1 MDIPSQASADTTPV
15 ISRHTHSLSRRH
27 FLQQASLVPPS
38 IVGVAASLTGGGAH
52 SKSVA
57 GELTGRIK
65 KTLKIGMIKVPGVSL
80 AERFRIA
87 RAAGFDGVEM
97 KFPGN
102 DVEET
107 QQAIT
112 ETGFPVDGC
121 VCATHWKIRHTSPD
135 ASTRAE
141 ALKDL
146 RRAIEDTHAVGGH
159 SVLLVVGRGSDGPE
173 GEIWKRSRDNIAE
186 AIPLA
191 AERGVQILIENVWN
205 QFLYDHSG
213 DSKQTAD
220 KFARYVDE
228 FNSPWIGMQF
238 DIGNHWKYGSMG
250 DWIRTL
256 GHRVRKLDVKGFS
269 RTEDAFKP
277 IGEGDIDFADVR
289 KSLIDIN
296 FYGWVAAER
305 PGGDEAHLRTIANQ
319 MNHAF
324 GV

>member
-1 MDIPSQASADTTPV
+1 MATPSQSSAGTTSAITRRAHP
-15 ISRHTHSLSRRH
+15 LSRRH
-27 FLQQASLVPPS
+27 FLEHITRAAPS
-38 IVGVAASLTGGGAH
+38 AFGFAASLLGGIAH
-52 SKSVA
+52 SKSLA
-57 GELTGRIK
+57 GELTGRLK
-65 KTLKIGMIKVPGVSL
+65 KTLKIGMIKAPHASL

-87 RAAGFDGVEM
+87 QAAGFDGVEM
-97 KFPGN
+97 SFPGN
-102 DVEET
+102 DVKET
-107 QQAIT
+107 NQAIA

-121 VCATHWKIRHTSPD
+121 VCAKHWQIRHTSPD
-135 ASTRAE
+135 ASKRSE
-141 ALKDL
+141 ALQNL
-146 RRAIEDTHAVGGH
+146 CRAIEDTHAVGGH

-191 AERGVQILIENVWN
+191 AERGVHILIENVWN
-205 QFLYDHSG
+205 QFLYDHDG
-213 DSKQTAD
+213 DAKQTAE

-256 GHRVRKLDVKGFS
+256 GHRIRKLDVKGFS
-269 RTEDAFKP
+269 RKEDTFTP

-289 KSLIDIN
+289 KALLEIN

-319 MNHAF
+319 MNRVF